1 MRNALAVTLLALG
14 ILIPQIGLGQAYIN
28 SSPNPSNYN
37 QTVTFNT
44 SLNYGCTGIMTI
56 MDQGNTI
63 SQGNTDGNGNYSF
76 QTSTLSPG
84 THSIIAHYDGEGEC
98 DPGNSSTLYQV
109 VHAPSTTTSLSSN
122 SNPSTYGGSVTF
134 TATVAP
140 SAATGTVTFKDG
152 SASVGTGTLSR
163 GTATLS
169 ISSLTGGSHSITAAY
184 AGDGNY
190 APSTSSTLAQTVN
203 KALTSTAVVTSSANP
218 SIFGS
223 PVTLSASVTPSSVT
237 GTVTF
242 YDFNGTVTLGAGAV
256 INGQATLTIS
266 TLALGANSITATY
279 SGDGNNNPSSSSS
292 ALAQTV
298 NERTTVLPSYRLTVC
313 IKTLARAP
321 PARRRN
327 GSRRRDIGDS
337 SEVFDGQP

>member
-98 DPGNSSTLYQV
+98 DLGNSSTLYQV

-190 APSTSSTLAQTVN
+190 AQHVL
-203 KALTSTAVVTSSANP
+203 
-218 SIFGS
+218 
-223 PVTLSASVTPSSVT
+223 
-237 GTVTF
+237 
-242 YDFNGTVTLGAGAV
+242 DAGA
-256 INGQATLTIS
+256 
-266 TLALGANSITATY
+266 
-279 SGDGNNNPSSSSS
+279 DGK
-292 ALAQTV
+292 QGV
-298 NERTTVLPSYRLTVC
+298 NVHRRGHLKRQPVDLRQPGNAIRQRNTEFGYRNRDFL
-313 IKTLARAP
+313 RFQ
-321 PARRRN
+321 RN
-327 GSRRRDIGDS
+327 GHTGRGGGD
-337 SEVFDGQP
+337 